1 MVAAW
6 LFPICRRLS
15 YKIDGLCSILIVT
28 TRVLLQSRCARAD
41 HGYSLLDGRYAS
53 PNGVRGWLFSVII
66 GKDTQIRHTVVGNG
80 YIGVPPTAFP
90 VQPSFDFATAER
102 NWTRTYGVAR
112 AVIIVRSEGPPQ
124 VICSAD
130 YERADCRILDY
141 RMCLTGAIAE
151 RL

>member
-1 MVAAW
+1 M
-6 LFPICRRLS
+6 
-15 YKIDGLCSILIVT
+15 
-28 TRVLLQSRCARAD
+28 
-41 HGYSLLDGRYAS
+41 
-53 PNGVRGWLFSVII
+53 II

-80 YIGVPPTAFP
+80 YIGVPPTAFL
-90 VQPSFDFATAER
+90 VQPSFDVATAER

-112 AVIIVRSEGPPQ
+112 AVIVTRSEGPPQ
-124 VICSAD
+124 VICSAANDAD